1 MKKYAAAIIC
11 CICFLLCGAMGVY
24 TYFVSA
30 KLDEAVK
37 NNSAA
42 SSASVNADYENE
54 LAILREA
61 NQELSRQITDMSMAD
76 NDKVSQDVK
85 SFINLYFNRNYFSD
99 DYDYYTSLYAQA
111 EKYCRGEAKDFF
123 CPELVIEEPESSG
136 NEGIRLHYSD
146 TATAPSVYTKKQDD
160 GSVLVLAVF
169 EITSV
174 TTSDTAAELVLNP
187 ENTSTRLLNAK
198 MVYDQ
203 DWNLWVFDTVYQL
216 ATISGLSSNIE

>member
-37 NNSAA
+37 NNSAP
-42 SSASVNADYENE
+42 SPASVNADYENE

-61 NQELSRQITDMSMAD
+61 NQELSRQITEMSMAD

-111 EKYCRGEAKDFF
+111 EKYCRGEAKNFF

-146 TATAPSVYTKKQDD
+146 TATAPSVYIKKQDD

-203 DWNLWVFDTVYQL
+203 DLNLWVFDTVYQL

>member
-111 EKYCRGEAKDFF
+111 EKYCRGEAKNFF

-146 TATAPSVYTKKQDD
+146 TATAPSVYIKKQDD

-169 EITSV
+169 EIKSV

-203 DWNLWVFDTVYQL
+203 DLNLWVFDTVYQL

>member
-61 NQELSRQITDMSMAD
+61 NQELSRQITDMNMAD

-111 EKYCRGEAKDFF
+111 EKYCRGEAKNFF

-146 TATAPSVYTKKQDD
+146 TATAPSVYIKKQDD

-203 DWNLWVFDTVYQL
+203 DLNLWVFDTVYQL

>member
-111 EKYCRGEAKDFF
+111 EKYCRGEAKNFF
-123 CPELVIEEPESSG
+123 CPELVIEEPESSD

-146 TATAPSVYTKKQDD
+146 TATAPSVYIKKQDD

-203 DWNLWVFDTVYQL
+203 DLNLWVFDTVYQL

>member
-30 KLDEAVK
+30 KLDVAVK

-61 NQELSRQITDMSMAD
+61 NQELSRQITEMSMAD

-111 EKYCRGEAKDFF
+111 EKYCRGEAKNFF

-146 TATAPSVYTKKQDD
+146 TATAPSVYIKKQDD

-203 DWNLWVFDTVYQL
+203 DLNLWVFDTVYQL

>member
-111 EKYCRGEAKDFF
+111 EKYCRGEAKNFF

-146 TATAPSVYTKKQDD
+146 TATAF
-160 GSVLVLAVF
+160 GCCA
-169 EITSV
+169 
-174 TTSDTAAELVLNP
+174 TT
-187 ENTSTRLLNAK
+187 
-198 MVYDQ
+198 
-203 DWNLWVFDTVYQL
+203 
-216 ATISGLSSNIE
+216 

>member
-61 NQELSRQITDMSMAD
+61 NQELSRQITEMSMAD

-146 TATAPSVYTKKQDD
+146 TATAPSVYIKKQDD

>member
-1 MKKYAAAIIC
+1 M
-11 CICFLLCGAMGVY
+11 
-24 TYFVSA
+24 
-30 KLDEAVK
+30 
-37 NNSAA
+37 
-42 SSASVNADYENE
+42 NADYENE

-111 EKYCRGEAKDFF
+111 EKYCRGEAKNFF

-146 TATAPSVYTKKQDD
+146 TATAPSVYIKKQDD

-203 DWNLWVFDTVYQL
+203 DLNLWVFDTVYQL

>member
-61 NQELSRQITDMSMAD
+61 NQELSRQITEMSMAD
-76 NDKVSQDVK
+76 NDKVSKDVK

-187 ENTSTRLLNAK
+187 ENTITRLLNAK

-203 DWNLWVFDTVYQL
+203 DLNLWVFDTVYQL